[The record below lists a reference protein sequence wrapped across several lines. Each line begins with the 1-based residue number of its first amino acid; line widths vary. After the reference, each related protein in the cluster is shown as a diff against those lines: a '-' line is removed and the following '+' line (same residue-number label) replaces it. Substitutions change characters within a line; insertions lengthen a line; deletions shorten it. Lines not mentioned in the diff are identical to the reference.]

1 MRAATKQWLF
11 LILLAAT
18 LAVLVALALWQ
29 MAKARRE
36 APSTQNRPIAANGLE
51 ESGATHP
58 SVHTVF
64 FKPRSG
70 A

>member
-1 MRAATKQWLF
+1 VRDATKQWL
-11 LILLAAT
+11 LIVFLAAS
-18 LAVLVALALWQ
+18 LAAMVALVLWQ

-36 APSTQNRPIAANGLE
+36 APSRQDPSRPANGLE

-58 SVHTVF
+58 SVHIVF
-64 FKPRSG
+64 FKPRGG

>member
-1 MRAATKQWLF
+1 MRDTTKHWL
-11 LILLAAT
+11 LIFFLAAS
-18 LAVLVALALWQ
+18 LAILVALALWQ

-36 APSTQNRPIAANGLE
+36 APARPEPSRPANGLE

-58 SVHTVF
+58 SVYVVF

>member
-1 MRAATKQWLF
+1 MRAATKQWL
-11 LILLAAT
+11 LIVFLAAS
-18 LAVLVALALWQ
+18 LAAMVALALWQ

-36 APSTQNRPIAANGLE
+36 APSRPDRPNAAPGLE

-58 SVHTVF
+58 SVHIVF